1 MSKVRAFLALPTG
14 DQLRVLA
21 AAALLASLPAVLRL
35 ISFAC
40 VRRAILWG
48 GWQAERGLR
57 RDPGYTRI
65 VSAVGAADRGLPGSR
80 KCLARSLAAEALLRA
95 YGYAPEHR
103 IGVAKETGGELQ
115 AHSWL
120 ELDGDVIL
128 GDLDDL
134 GRFDPLPSLDAVER
148 L

>member
-1 MSKVRAFLALPTG
+1 MGRVRSLLALPAD

-21 AAALLASLPAVLRL
+21 AAALLASLPAILRL
-35 ISFAC
+35 VSFVR
-40 VRRAILWG
+40 VRRALLWG
-48 GWQAERGLR
+48 GRQVGRGR
-57 RDPGYTRI
+57 RGDPKHARV
-65 VSAVGAADRGLPGSR
+65 VSAVGAADSGLPGGR

-103 IGVAKETGGELQ
+103 IGVAKEDNGGLK

-134 GRFDPLPSLDAVER
+134 SRFDPLPSLDAVER

>member
-1 MSKVRAFLALPTG
+1 MGRIRGFLALSPG
-14 DQLRVLA
+14 DQLRVTV
-21 AAALLASLPAVLRL
+21 AAALLVSLPTVLRL
-35 ISFAC
+35 ASFAR
-40 VRRAILWG
+40 VRRVVLWSG
-48 GWQAERGLR
+48 RQVGQGRRGDVR
-57 RDPGYTRI
+57 HARV

-80 KCLARSLAAEALLRA
+80 KCLARSLAAEALLWA

-103 IGVAKETGGELQ
+103 IGVAKDAGRGFE

-120 ELDGDVIL
+120 ELDGDVVI

-134 GRFDPLPSLDAVER
+134 GRFEPLPSLDAVER